1 MRVSFGVWAVTRTLP
16 PVAQVTA
23 DSLIGRLVDG
33 RYRIVARV
41 ARGGMATVYR
51 AHDTRLN
58 REIALK
64 VMHPHLAEGDQAASF
79 LQRFERE
86 ARSAAGLQ
94 HHGVVAVYDQG
105 TDGEMR
111 YLTMEY
117 VPGTNLRHLI
127 REGELTLRRSFAIL
141 DVVLSALAAA
151 HAKHIVHRDIKPENV
166 LLEEGTGRPKV
177 ADFGLARA
185 ISEVS
190 NTTTGTVLGTVAY
203 LAPETISTGHVDE
216 RADVYAVGILAF
228 EMFTGRLPH
237 EGEGPIQVAFAHVNS
252 DVPPVSAFAGHL
264 GRPLDQLVRALT
276 ARDPGLRPPD
286 AAVALDVLRTTF
298 RQIPNEVLDIPAK
311 AAPPPSSAAVKAA
324 RTAVVER
331 PQAGGWV
338 AQQAQ
343 PPVQAGP
350 PAAPPPPRRRRG
362 GAILLAVALVAV
374 LFSAWWYTERGPGA
388 YAVVPDGVVGVTAQQ
403 ATEALTEAGLT
414 ASSTERHDSEVPE
427 GQVISVRP
435 DEGSR
440 TMRDEPVRLVVSL
453 GQELAEVPAGLV
465 GMTEGDAVAAL
476 REAGL
481 ADVEVSREYT
491 NDGAKDDVIWASV
504 RDGDLIPTDEH
515 VRLTVS
521 DGPPP
526 VTVPDVAGVAAEDAR
541 AALEAEGFEVQR
553 EDAYDEETPAGAV
566 VRTRPD
572 GGKGAAQGATVTMVV
587 SQGPKGTVP
596 DVVDLSVE
604 EATAK
609 LEEAGYEVELRGF
622 GELFGEGVVET
633 EPAAGER
640 LKRGGTVVIWTF

>member
-1 MRVSFGVWAVTRTLP
+1 M
-16 PVAQVTA
+16 AQVTA

-105 TDGEMR
+105 IDGDMR

-127 REGELTLRRSFAIL
+127 REGELTLRRTFAIL

-151 HAKHIVHRDIKPENV
+151 HAKGIVHRDIKPENV
-166 LLEEGTGRPKV
+166 LLEEGTGRAKV

-203 LAPETISTGHVDE
+203 LAPETISTGHVDA

-276 ARDPGLRPPD
+276 ARDPAQRPPD
-286 AAVALDVLRTTF
+286 AVVALDALRSTF

-331 PQAGGWV
+331 PQVGRWA
-338 AQQAQ
+338 AQQVQ
-343 PPVQAGP
+343 PVQAGAPVP
-350 PAAPPPPRRRRG
+350 PVPPPPRRRRRG
-362 GAILLAVALVAV
+362 RAALLAVALVAV
-374 LFSAWWYTERGPGA
+374 LFSAWWYVERGPGA
-388 YAVVPDGVVGVTAQQ
+388 YAVVPDGVVGATEERAQ
-403 ATEALTEAGLT
+403 EALTEAGLT
-414 ASSTERHDSEVPE
+414 PSSTQEYDSDVPE

-440 TMRDEPVRLVVSL
+440 TQRDEPVRLVVSL
-453 GQELAEVPAGLV
+453 GQELAEVPSGLV
-465 GMTEGDAVAAL
+465 GMPQADAVAAL
-476 REAGL
+476 EGAGL

-491 NDGAKDDVIWASV
+491 NDGAEGEVIWASV
-504 RDGDLIPTDEH
+504 RDGDMIPVDEH

-526 VTVPDVAGVAAEDAR
+526 VTVPDVAGTAAPEAR
-541 AALEAEGFEVQR
+541 DTLRAEGFTVKR
-553 EDAYDEETPAGAV
+553 ETVFDEQTPPGTV
-566 VRTRPD
+566 LRTEPA
-572 GGKGAAQGATVTMVV
+572 GGKGADQGSSVTMVV
-587 SQGPKGTVP
+587 SGGPRGTVP
-596 DVVDLSVE
+596 DVVGLSVE
-604 EATAK
+604 EATTT
-609 LEEAGYEVELRGF
+609 LEDAGYRVTVRGF

-633 EPAAGER
+633 EPSAGER
-640 LKRGGTVVIWTF
+640 LKQGAEVTIWTF

>member
-1 MRVSFGVWAVTRTLP
+1 M
-16 PVAQVTA
+16 TA

-33 RYRIVARV
+33 RYQIVARV

-64 VMHPHLAEGDQAASF
+64 VMHPHLADGDQAASF
-79 LQRFERE
+79 RQRFERE

-105 TDGEMR
+105 TDGDMR

-127 REGELTLRRSFAIL
+127 RGGDLTLRRSFAVL

-151 HAKHIVHRDIKPENV
+151 HAKGIVHRDIKPENV

-203 LAPETISTGHVDE
+203 LAPETISTGHVDA

-237 EGEGPIQVAFAHVNS
+237 AGEGPIQVAFAHVNS

-264 GRPLDQLVRALT
+264 GRPLDLLVRALT
-276 ARDPGLRPPD
+276 ARDPGQRPRD
-286 AAVALDVLRTTF
+286 AAVALDALRNTF

-311 AAPPPSSAAVKAA
+311 AAPPPSAAAVKAA

-331 PQAGGWV
+331 PPAGQWA
-338 AQQAQ
+338 AQRPPQPPVPA
-343 PPVQAGP
+343 PPVQA
-350 PAAPPPPRRRRG
+350 PARRRRG
-362 GAILLAVALVAV
+362 GRILLAVALVAV
-374 LFSAWWYTERGPGA
+374 LLGAWWYTEEGPGA
-388 YAVVPDGVVGVTAQQ
+388 YAVVPDGVVGVTAQ
-403 ATEALTEAGLT
+403 EAKSVLADAGLRP
-414 ASSTERHDSEVPE
+414 SSVVRHDSEVPE
-427 GQVISVRP
+427 GEVISVEPAEGRRWERDRP
-435 DEGSR
+435 
-440 TMRDEPVRLVVSL
+440 VHLVVSL
-453 GQELAEVPAGLV
+453 GEERAEVPAGLV
-465 GMTEGDAVAAL
+465 GMRVSDARAAL
-476 REAGL
+476 RGVGL
-481 ADVEVSREYT
+481 TEIEVSREYSG
-491 NDGAKDDVIWASV
+491 DVVLGEVIWASV
-504 RDGDLIPTDEH
+504 REGGTVPTDET

-521 DGPPP
+521 AGAPPL
-526 VTVPDVAGVAAEDAR
+526 TVPEVTGLGSTDATDMLAGM
-541 AALEAEGFEVQR
+541 GFGVERKDQFDDLAPVGTVIKT
-553 EDAYDEETPAGAV
+553 EPGAGKGV
-566 VRTRPD
+566 KD
-572 GGKGAAQGATVTMVV
+572 GGTVTIVV
-587 SQGPKGTVP
+587 SIGPKDTVP
-596 DVVDLSVE
+596 DVVGLSVE
-604 EATAK
+604 DATK
-609 LEEAGYEVELRGF
+609 VLEKAGYEVALRGF

-633 EPAAGER
+633 EPEAGKR
-640 LKRGGTVVIWTF
+640 LKPGGKVTIWTL

>member
-1 MRVSFGVWAVTRTLP
+1 M
-16 PVAQVTA
+16 AQVTA

-33 RYRIVARV
+33 RYQIVARV

-64 VMHPHLAEGDQAASF
+64 VMHPHLAEGEQAASF
-79 LQRFERE
+79 RQRFERE

-105 TDGEMR
+105 TDGDMR

-127 REGELTLRRSFAIL
+127 RGGDLTLRRSFAVL

-151 HAKHIVHRDIKPENV
+151 HAKGIVHRDIKPENV

-203 LAPETISTGHVDE
+203 LAPETISTGHVDA

-264 GRPLDQLVRALT
+264 GRPLDLLVRALT
-276 ARDPGLRPPD
+276 ARDPGQRPRD
-286 AAVALDVLRTTF
+286 AAVALDALRNTF

-331 PQAGGWV
+331 PAAGQWV
-338 AQQAQ
+338 AQRPPQPPA
-343 PPVQAGP
+343 PPVQAPGA
-350 PAAPPPPRRRRG
+350 PAKRRRG
-362 GAILLAVALVAV
+362 RRIMLAVALVAV
-374 LFSAWWYTERGPGA
+374 LLTAWWYTERGPGA
-388 YAVVPDGVVGVTAQQ
+388 YAVVPDGVVGATAQD
-403 ATEALTEAGLT
+403 AEDALNEAGLT
-414 ASSTERHDSEVPE
+414 LSSVKQHDSEVPE
-427 GQVISVRP
+427 GQVISVDP

-440 TMRDEPVRLVVSL
+440 WERDRPVRMVVSL
-453 GQELAEVPAGLV
+453 GQELAEVPAGLI
-465 GMTEGDAVAAL
+465 GMPARDARAAL
-476 REAGL
+476 TGVGL
-481 ADVEVSREYT
+481 TDVELSREYT
-491 NDGAKDDVIWASV
+491 NDGAPGEVIWASV
-504 RDGDLIPTDEH
+504 RDGDMVPTDEH

-526 VTVPDVAGVAAEDAR
+526 VTVPEVAGLGADDAAAALAAEG
-541 AALEAEGFEVQR
+541 LEVAR
-553 EDAYDEETPAGAV
+553 EDRFDEKTPAGTV
-566 VRTRPD
+566 IGTEP
-572 GGKGAAQGATVTMVV
+572 GGGNGAAQGSTVTVFV
-587 SQGPKGTVP
+587 SMGPQGTVP
-596 DVVDLSVE
+596 DVVGLSVE
-604 EATAK
+604 DATAV
-609 LEEAGYEVELRGF
+609 LEKAGYTVVVRGF
-622 GELFGEGVVET
+622 GELFGEGVIET
-633 EPAAGER
+633 EPVAGKH
-640 LKRGGTVVIWTF
+640 LKQGGKVTILTL